1 MLISCIRGQREE
13 WKDCVRFII
22 DAKRRVLNF
31 LDALCD
37 DQRVANQL
45 CRPLH
50 VHIHHHHNGKNVT
63 DLNSTIEIEQPERRE
78 RSPICYKAMG
88 QYRYRQR
95 LKKES
100 LNGNTNTSGLGALQQ
115 QQQRGVVYTGS
126 IHHFKKIFQSVTA
139 LRMTNCS
146 LPVEVWVNTVA
157 LIACRRTLETMLPGT
172 RCRQLSDS
180 IQGWASKFYA
190 LLYTNLDDALFIDAD
205 NVPVRDV
212 NEIFSS
218 QAYRETGAVLW
229 PDLWGFNCSKGRAI
243 TVPGAVSL

>member
-1 MLISCIRGQREE
+1 ME
-13 WKDCVRFII
+13 
-22 DAKRRVLNF
+22 
-31 LDALCD
+31 ALCE
-37 DQRVANQL
+37 DQRVANQI

-50 VHIHHHHNGKNVT
+50 VHIHHHHYGKNT
-63 DLNSTIEIEQPERRE
+63 TAPDSTVEIEQPEQRE
-78 RSPICYKAMG
+78 RSPLCYKAAG

-95 LKKES
+95 VKKES
-100 LNGNTNTSGLGALQQ
+100 MNGNANINISVLP

-126 IHHFKKIFQSVTA
+126 VHHFKKIFQSVTA

-146 LPVEVWVNTVA
+146 LPVEVWVNRVA
-157 LIACRRTLETMLPGT
+157 LTACRRTLESMLPGT

-180 IQGWASKFYA
+180 IQGWTSKFYA

-218 QAYRETGAVLW
+218 NAYRETGAVLW

-243 TVPGAVSL
+243 TVAGE